1 MESNSFS
8 VLTQLFQKYFRGSL
22 TDSLTSM
29 LAAKWMTACK
39 EFSEKTLR
47 RNLSYPNHLPP
58 RFPISRPSDDR
69 SGSHRVSPVQ
79 IHCDEALWRCD
90 CQYSLPLL

>member
-47 RNLSYPNHLPP
+47 RNSELPKSP
-58 RFPISRPSDDR
+58 STKVPISRPSDDR